1 MSQISPPIRILLV
14 AVIGLCAVYMLFLRP
29 KDEAVPAAAAPP
41 AATTPVPAHDPGA
54 ATQSKPGAIVQKAT
68 ADTQN
73 ASDRAE
79 QAAGTSQGI
88 DDGKTDGTT
97 SVGPASSGVNTNPV
111 TKAPATGQTSAPA
124 PITNDALASLPKDVR
139 KAIKQRKVLAL
150 LFWNNRSY
158 DDRAVRRELKHV
170 STYGK
175 QVFVA
180 ARPIKNVARYQAIT
194 RGVDV
199 EQSPTIVVVDSN
211 LKAVTLVGY
220 VDRDTIDQ
228 AVVDSLRAS
237 GGSLIKNPY
246 YRRLDAICASGEQQI
261 KALQQPASAAAV
273 PAFLVGVDGVA
284 KDMEKKAHGVKAP
297 AKYKHFNKQ
306 FQAYMAANVGLS
318 TWAAT
323 HAKSQGGASVVKTA
337 TAAGNRLDKKFVRKN
352 GAHGL
357 SCF

>member
-14 AVIGLCAVYMLFLRP
+14 AVIGLCAAYMLFLKP
-29 KDEAVPAAAAPP
+29 KDETVPAAPAP
-41 AATTPVPAHDPGA
+41 AATTVPAKDPGA
-54 ATQSKPGAIVQKAT
+54 QTQSKPGAIVQKAT

-261 KALQQPASAAAV
+261 KALQQPSAAAAI
-273 PAFLVGVDGVA
+273 PAYLVGVQGIYVDMKTKVTGITPARKYASFHGAFKRYLGDSVSLLNWGVA
-284 KDMEKKAHGVKAP
+284 HSKTQGPTAVKTVQKRGKVLDKKFKKAHGG
-297 AKYKHFNKQ
+297 H
-306 FQAYMAANVGLS
+306 S
-318 TWAAT
+318 
-323 HAKSQGGASVVKTA
+323 
-337 TAAGNRLDKKFVRKN
+337 
-352 GAHGL
+352 L

>member
-14 AVIGLCAVYMLFLRP
+14 AVIGLCAAYFLFLRP
-29 KDEAVPAAAAPP
+29 KDEVVPAAAAPP
-41 AATTPVPAHDPGA
+41 AATTPVPAKDPGA
-54 ATQSKPGAIVQKAT
+54 KTQSKPGAIVQKAT

-97 SVGPASSGVNTNPV
+97 STGPASTGVNTNPV

-124 PITNDALASLPKDVR
+124 PITKAALASLPRDVR
-139 KAIKQRKVLAL
+139 KAVKKRQVIAL

-158 DDRAVRRELKHV
+158 DDRAVRHELKHV
-170 STYGK
+170 GHYGK

-180 ARPIKNVARYQAIT
+180 AHPIKNVARYQAIT

-199 EQSPTIVVVDSN
+199 EQSPTVVVIDTN

-228 AVVDSLRAS
+228 AVVDAIRAS
-237 GGSLIKNPY
+237 GGSTIKNPY
-246 YRRLDAICASGEQQI
+246 FRRLDAICTSGKLQI
-261 KALQQPASAAAV
+261 KALEQPSAAAAL
-273 PAFLVGVDGVA
+273 PAYLVGVQGVA
-284 KDMEKKAHGVKAP
+284 VDMKQKAAAIKPPHKWASFHTAFKRYLGDTVGLTNWAVSRSKAHG
-297 AKYKHFNKQ
+297 
-306 FQAYMAANVGLS
+306 
-318 TWAAT
+318 
-323 HAKSQGGASVVKTA
+323 ASAVKTVNA
-337 TAAGNRLDKKFVRKN
+337 RGNKLDKKFTRAH

>member
-14 AVIGLCAVYMLFLRP
+14 AVIGLCAAYFLFLRP
-29 KDEAVPAAAAPP
+29 KEEAVPAAAAPP
-41 AATTPVPAHDPGA
+41 AATTPVPAKDPGA
-54 ATQSKPGAIVQKAT
+54 LTHSKPGAIVQKAT

-124 PITNDALASLPKDVR
+124 PITNDALASLPKGVR
-139 KAIKQRKVLAL
+139 HAIKQRKVIAL

-246 YRRLDAICASGEQQI
+246 YRRLDAICTSGNQQV
-261 KALQQPASAAAV
+261 KALQQPSAAAAI
-273 PAFLVGVDGVA
+273 PAYLVGVQGVVVDMKA
-284 KDMEKKAHGVKAP
+284 KTTAIKPPHKYAGFHAAFKRYLGDNVALTNWAVARSKTHG
-297 AKYKHFNKQ
+297 
-306 FQAYMAANVGLS
+306 
-318 TWAAT
+318 AT
-323 HAKSQGGASVVKTA
+323 AVKTV
-337 TAAGNRLDKKFVRKN
+337 TKRGKVLDKKFKKSH

>member
-14 AVIGLCAVYMLFLRP
+14 AVIGLCAAYMLFLKP
-29 KDEAVPAAAAPP
+29 KDETVPAAPAPA
-41 AATTPVPAHDPGA
+41 AATTPVPAKDPGA
-54 ATQSKPGAIVQKAT
+54 QTQSKPGAIVQKAT

-124 PITNDALASLPKDVR
+124 PITNGALASLPKDVR
-139 KAIKQRKVLAL
+139 KAIKQRKVIAL

-228 AVVDSLRAS
+228 AVVDSIRAS

-246 YRRLDAICASGEQQI
+246 YRRLDAICSSGEQQI
-261 KALQQPASAAAV
+261 KALQQPSAAAAI
-273 PAFLVGVDGVA
+273 PAYLVGVQGIYVDMKSKATGITPAHKYASFHGAFKRYLGDSVSLLNWGVA
-284 KDMEKKAHGVKAP
+284 HSKTQGPTAVKTVTKRGKVLDKKFKKAHG
-297 AKYKHFNKQ
+297 
-306 FQAYMAANVGLS
+306 G
-318 TWAAT
+318 
-323 HAKSQGGASVVKTA
+323 HA
-337 TAAGNRLDKKFVRKN
+337 
-352 GAHGL
+352 L

>member
-14 AVIGLCAVYMLFLRP
+14 AVIGLCAAYMLFLKP
-29 KDEAVPAAAAPP
+29 KDEAVPAAPAP
-41 AATTPVPAHDPGA
+41 AATTPIPAKDPGA
-54 ATQSKPGAIVQKAT
+54 QTQSKPGAIVQKAT

-228 AVVDSLRAS
+228 AVVDALRAS

-246 YRRLDAICASGEQQI
+246 YRRLDAICTSGEQQI
-261 KALQQPASAAAV
+261 KALQQPSAAAAI
-273 PAFLVGVDGVA
+273 PAYLVGVQGIYVDMKSKATGIKPAHKYASFHAAFKRYLGDSVSLLNWGVA
-284 KDMEKKAHGVKAP
+284 HSKTQGPTAVKTVQKRGKVLDKKFKKAHG
-297 AKYKHFNKQ
+297 
-306 FQAYMAANVGLS
+306 G
-318 TWAAT
+318 
-323 HAKSQGGASVVKTA
+323 
-337 TAAGNRLDKKFVRKN
+337 
-352 GAHGL
+352 HGL

>member
-1 MSQISPPIRILLV
+1 
-14 AVIGLCAVYMLFLRP
+14 
-29 KDEAVPAAAAPP
+29 
-41 AATTPVPAHDPGA
+41 
-54 ATQSKPGAIVQKAT
+54 
-68 ADTQN
+68 
-73 ASDRAE
+73 
-79 QAAGTSQGI
+79 
-88 DDGKTDGTT
+88 
-97 SVGPASSGVNTNPV
+97 VNTNPV

-150 LFWNNRSY
+150 LLWNNRSY

-228 AVVDSLRAS
+228 AVVDSIRAS

-246 YRRLDAICASGEQQI
+246 YRRLDAICTSGNQQV
-261 KALQQPASAAAV
+261 KALQQPSAAAAI
-273 PAFLVGVDGVA
+273 PAYLVGVQGVVV
-284 KDMEKKAHGVKAP
+284 DMKSKATAIKAP
-297 AKYKHFNKQ
+297 HRYAGFH
-306 FQAYMAANVGLS
+306 AAFKRYLGDNIAL
-318 TWAAT
+318 TNWAVAHSKTQGAT
-323 HAKSQGGASVVKTA
+323 AVKTVTKRGKA
-337 TAAGNRLDKKFVRKN
+337 LDKKFKKAH